1 MKILVILVLVFLTGC
16 NGGQYDHPS
25 RCQVKMAQDAYWDY
39 VQKSTLTPKD
49 YVWDIR
55 HSHPGQYLC
64 SLISHSVETVQK
76 FFRLVYTHIV
86 MWSTHFYHRFCQEV
100 DHLQQHLH
108 DFLHHLEYDIHF
120 HAKEL
125 VAQIRWQLEG
135 IKILAGHYIEALDPR
150 GLKMALLEKLKE
162 LNEHLKR
169 CFELLETHH
178 HAHHCDHHQHYDHK
192 PPGHHH
198 GHHHGQHPGH
208 HHGQHPGHHH
218 GHHHGQ
224 HPGHHHGQHPGH
236 HPGHHHGQHPGHH
249 PGHHHGQHPGH
260 HPGHHHC
267 HHHGHKPHGHHLGHH
282 PGHHHCHHH
291 GHKPPGHHHPPGH
304 RVHGCGPEMK
314 KKIDESMKAFKTTLF
329 SLVRKFEME
338 LVQTTAK
345 INKKMVP
352 QGKKPHGQLIKDSD
366 HLKDDLESLWRDWIL
381 LSQQKVD

>member
-178 HAHHCDHHQHYDHK
+178 HFTQTTYD
-192 PPGHHH
+192 
-198 GHHHGQHPGH
+198 
-208 HHGQHPGHHH
+208 
-218 GHHHGQ
+218 
-224 HPGHHHGQHPGH
+224 
-236 HPGHHHGQHPGHH
+236 
-249 PGHHHGQHPGH
+249 
-260 HPGHHHC
+260 
-267 HHHGHKPHGHHLGHH
+267 LN
-282 PGHHHCHHH
+282 
-291 GHKPPGHHHPPGH
+291 
-304 RVHGCGPEMK
+304 
-314 KKIDESMKAFKTTLF
+314 KKIVPRSRSRVKLNKASD
-329 SLVRKFEME
+329 SL
-338 LVQTTAK
+338 Q
-345 INKKMVP
+345 
-352 QGKKPHGQLIKDSD
+352 
-366 HLKDDLESLWRDWIL
+366 DDLEFLWEDWAQ
-381 LSQQKVD
+381 SQKKVD